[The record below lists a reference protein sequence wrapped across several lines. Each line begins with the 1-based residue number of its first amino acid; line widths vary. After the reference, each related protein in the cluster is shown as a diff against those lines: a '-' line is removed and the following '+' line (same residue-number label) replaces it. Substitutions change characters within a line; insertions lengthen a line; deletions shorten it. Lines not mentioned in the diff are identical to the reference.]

1 MMRTAGTAIL
11 VVVVAGLGGCQW
23 LDSRVGWPWRKK
35 SVPVTRSKWTASSDR
50 PEGKAQTQPA
60 EPANPP
66 GGEPQSTPKTGPV
79 GKPHKLPAT
88 KPATAPDESLKVVGR
103 PLEVTTS
110 VLFVKDE
117 SITVEE
123 ILQAVAPRL
132 EAVPDGM
139 AEHSFRNAA
148 SRIISQEVARQI
160 NDVLVLD
167 EAKGRLGEEHK
178 KHVENEVQAARRR
191 MIAEAGGSAKKLQLV
206 LADKGTTL
214 DEVLDTH
221 RRTLTVQLYLQ
232 VKFLPAIGVNRKML
246 LEYYRAHIDDFRK
259 DKKVAMQIIAA
270 PFKAYL
276 AEGVGGTPS
285 ETERAAAKHAA
296 ALMINKA
303 GERLN
308 AGEDFAKVAR
318 ELSRGIK
325 AEAGGLWPKMSAG
338 SFREVEVEKAAFA
351 LKPGDAQGVIETKI
365 GYYIVKATE
374 VADGGVVPFEE
385 AQEGIEE
392 ILRNRQFERL
402 ISNFQQRLQAKAGVR
417 QDREFINSAV
427 DRAVQLYWKL

>member
-1 MMRTAGTAIL
+1 
-11 VVVVAGLGGCQW
+11 
-23 LDSRVGWPWRKK
+23 
-35 SVPVTRSKWTASSDR
+35 
-50 PEGKAQTQPA
+50 
-60 EPANPP
+60 
-66 GGEPQSTPKTGPV
+66 
-79 GKPHKLPAT
+79 
-88 KPATAPDESLKVVGR
+88 
-103 PLEVTTS
+103 
-110 VLFVKDE
+110 
-117 SITVEE
+117 
-123 ILQAVAPRL
+123 
-132 EAVPDGM
+132 
-139 AEHSFRNAA
+139 
-148 SRIISQEVARQI
+148 
-160 NDVLVLD
+160 
-167 EAKGRLGEEHK
+167 
-178 KHVENEVQAARRR
+178 
-191 MIAEAGGSAKKLQLV
+191 
-206 LADKGTTL
+206 
-214 DEVLDTH
+214 
-221 RRTLTVQLYLQ
+221 LYLQ